1 MIRDARLSDRR
12 RLCVVGATCAGGT
25 AAWDIVTH
33 GSVFVALVA
42 SIATLVCALGA
53 AFPKTIPSFSE
64 EAPAKSSWLSKM
76 AFATGYP
83 SSRSLASRS
92 VLGVA
97 GVTLVQRFG
106 LYPSAALPFD
116 IFIAIAVL
124 AITLLLSF
132 FIGRA
137 RQQL

>member
-1 MIRDARLSDRR
+1 MIRGARLSDRR
-12 RLCVVGATCAGGT
+12 RLCVAGATCTGGT
-25 AAWDIVTH
+25 AAWDIATH

-53 AFPKTIPSFSE
+53 AFPTTIPSFSG
-64 EAPAKSSWLSKM
+64 EAPANSGWFSKV
-76 AFATGYP
+76 ALATGYP

-116 IFIAIAVL
+116 VFIAIAVL

-132 FIGRA
+132 FIARA
-137 RQQL
+137 RQQQ